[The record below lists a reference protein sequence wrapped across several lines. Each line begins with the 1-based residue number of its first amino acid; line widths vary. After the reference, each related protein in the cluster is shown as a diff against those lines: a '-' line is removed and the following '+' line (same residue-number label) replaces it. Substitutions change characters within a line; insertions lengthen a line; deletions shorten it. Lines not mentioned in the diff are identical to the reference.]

1 MRIVFIVFGVMIF
14 LLSSLSAADWR
25 QFRGNETRSVA
36 EADAV
41 PDRWSQE
48 ENLAWIADLPGRGLS
63 SPIVIGDRVVVTA
76 ATGFR
81 QDRLH
86 VICFTAK
93 DGSTLWHRQ
102 FTATGRTMTFPKIGT
117 ATSTPASD
125 GERIFALFSCNDL
138 VCLDLDGNLV
148 WYRGLNY
155 DYPNVSN
162 SLGMASSPVIVGDTL
177 VVQVENDSQSMA
189 TGIDTATGESR
200 WTSPRPKAA
209 NWTSPVVL
217 TDPNGAATVLLQS
230 SKGIDAI
237 RPQTGE
243 LVWKYGDGASTIPSS
258 VADKELILVPS
269 HGITALRLAPNSQNP
284 ETVWRGDRLGPS
296 TASPIVFND
305 RLYVLNKTNVLLCAD
320 LKDGAVL
327 WQLRL
332 EGPFSSSPVAAGEH
346 LYFFNEKGL
355 GQVVKEVVKE
365 GNLEGELVSSHDFG
379 EMILST
385 PAVADGA
392 LYVRSDKHLWKIAET
407 AE

>member
-1 MRIVFIVFGVMIF
+1 MRIAFTVFGVMISF
-14 LLSSLSAADWR
+14 LGSISAGDWR

-48 ENLAWIADLPGRGLS
+48 ENIAWTADLPGRGLS
-63 SPIVIGDRVVVTA
+63 SPIVIGDRVVVTC

-86 VICFTAK
+86 VICFSAK

-125 GERIFALFSCNDL
+125 GERIFALFSCNDV

-162 SLGMASSPVIVGDTL
+162 SLGMASSPVVVGDTL
-177 VVQVENDSQSMA
+177 VVQVENDSQSLA
-189 TGIDTATGESR
+189 TGIATATGESR
-200 WTSPRPKAA
+200 WTTPRPKKA

-217 TDPNGAATVLLQS
+217 TGGNGDATVLLQS
-230 SKGIDAI
+230 SAGIDAV
-237 RPQTGE
+237 RPDSGE
-243 LVWKYGDGASTIPSS
+243 IVWKYQDGASTIPSS

-284 ETVWRGDRLGPS
+284 ETVWRVDRLGPS
-296 TASPIVFND
+296 TSSPIVFQD
-305 RLYVLNKTNVLLCAD
+305 QLFVLNKTNVLLCAD
-320 LKDGAVL
+320 LKDGSVK

-355 GQVVKEVVKE
+355 GQVVKPGET
-365 GNLEGELVSSHDFG
+365 EGELVSSHDFG
-379 EMILST
+379 EMILCT